1 MKILLINPPGDT
13 SFVAPPLGLA
23 YLASTIKEKGYQVII
38 KDYLLE
44 KFNQDDFLD
53 FIKKEKIS
61 LIGLTAVT
69 PNISNA
75 LLVAELIKKE
85 MPETIIVLGGP
96 HATLQARETLEQ
108 SKYIDF
114 IVRGEGEFTFTDLI
128 EYIISQKNLSE
139 IKGLTFRKNGQII
152 ETPAAEFIQDLN
164 NLPYPARELLAI
176 KDYSEYLPCREKPA
190 TTIFTS
196 RGCPFHCIFC
206 SKPIG
211 GNKPRYRSPE
221 NILAEIKLLK
231 RDYNV
236 KEIIFYDDTFTLN
249 RQRIIDLCQ
258 LIIKENL
265 KINWKCETRVN
276 LVDKELLET
285 MKKAGCYLIS
295 YGFESGNQRIL
306 NILKKGTTLEQ
317 IKKAVYLTREA
328 GIEILG
334 YFMLGIP
341 GETKKEIEQTID
353 LAKNL
358 NLDYVQFSIAT
369 AYPGTELYQIVQRQG
384 KLSKNFLAG
393 FYALGQQKGI
403 VSLCDIDPKVLQRYL
418 KRAYWSFY
426 FRLTYIWQRIANIKS
441 LNDLKYNLKGLK
453 TLLRI

>member
-53 FIKKEKIS
+53 FIKKERIS

-236 KEIIFYDDTFTLN
+236 KEIIFYDDTFTLKILEPIECVHTKDEHLDLICITEKVVRVMESII
-249 RQRIIDLCQ
+249 RQYPDQWYVFRRFW
-258 LIIKENL
+258 E
-265 KINWKCETRVN
+265 KIGW
-276 LVDKELLET
+276 
-285 MKKAGCYLIS
+285 G
-295 YGFESGNQRIL
+295 
-306 NILKKGTTLEQ
+306 
-317 IKKAVYLTREA
+317 
-328 GIEILG
+328 
-334 YFMLGIP
+334 
-341 GETKKEIEQTID
+341 
-353 LAKNL
+353 AK
-358 NLDYVQFSIAT
+358 
-369 AYPGTELYQIVQRQG
+369 
-384 KLSKNFLAG
+384 
-393 FYALGQQKGI
+393 
-403 VSLCDIDPKVLQRYL
+403 
-418 KRAYWSFY
+418 
-426 FRLTYIWQRIANIKS
+426 RL
-441 LNDLKYNLKGLK
+441 
-453 TLLRI
+453 

>member
-1 MKILLINPPGDT
+1 
-13 SFVAPPLGLA
+13 
-23 YLASTIKEKGYQVII
+23 
-38 KDYLLE
+38 
-44 KFNQDDFLD
+44 
-53 FIKKEKIS
+53 
-61 LIGLTAVT
+61 
-69 PNISNA
+69 
-75 LLVAELIKKE
+75 
-85 MPETIIVLGGP
+85 
-96 HATLQARETLEQ
+96 
-108 SKYIDF
+108 
-114 IVRGEGEFTFTDLI
+114 
-128 EYIISQKNLSE
+128 
-139 IKGLTFRKNGQII
+139 
-152 ETPAAEFIQDLN
+152 
-164 NLPYPARELLAI
+164 
-176 KDYSEYLPCREKPA
+176 
-190 TTIFTS
+190 
-196 RGCPFHCIFC
+196 
-206 SKPIG
+206 
-211 GNKPRYRSPE
+211 
-221 NILAEIKLLK
+221 
-231 RDYNV
+231 
-236 KEIIFYDDTFTLN
+236 
-249 RQRIIDLCQ
+249 LCQ